1 MKKEPSII
9 TGYVSNIAVRM
20 MHFQDAGDIELYI
33 SGDHDHIG
41 LVSKGTVKIYTQDIT
56 ATFEYPHLILFKKH
70 LRYRIESLEPD
81 SIVSMIRAIRD
92 SDTGEVKDPDLIQD
106 EQSPLGVPAWNF
118 NS

>member
-9 TGYVSNIAVRM
+9 TGCVSNIAVRM
-20 MHFQDAGDIELYI
+20 MHFQDVGDIESYT
-33 SGDHDHIG
+33 SGDYDHIG
-41 LVSKGTVKIYTQDIT
+41 LVSKGTVKVHVQEIT

-70 LRYRIESLEPD
+70 LQYKIESLEPD

-92 SDTGEVKDPDLIQD
+92 LNTGEVKDPNLIQD
-106 EQSPLGVPAWNF
+106 EQNPFGVPAWNF